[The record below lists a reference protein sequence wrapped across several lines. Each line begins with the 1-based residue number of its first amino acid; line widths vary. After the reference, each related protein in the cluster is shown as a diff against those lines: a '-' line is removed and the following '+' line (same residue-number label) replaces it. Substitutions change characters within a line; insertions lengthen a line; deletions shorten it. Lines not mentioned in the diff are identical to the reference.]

1 MGENMFDV
9 AAVGEA
15 LIDFT
20 PCGKTE
26 NGNAVF
32 ERNPGG
38 ATANVMVAVSQ
49 LGGRAAFI
57 GKVGNDIFGRFLKD
71 VLEEYK
77 VNTTG
82 LILSEEAKTTL
93 AFVQLDENGDR
104 SFSFYRNPGAD
115 MLLKKEEIWLEAVEN
130 SRVYYF
136 SSICLTHNPSRE
148 SVFEAA
154 KHARKH
160 KKIIA
165 HDVNLRPLLW
175 SNLEEAKKVILEGL
189 HYVDILKVSEEE
201 LEFLIGTSDLER
213 DTKFLIENYGISMV
227 FVTMGPKGCYYSTG
241 DFSGSVPAYKV
252 KVIDTTGAGDAF
264 MGAAIY
270 KILGMGNSIRE
281 FSKEDLKTIADF
293 ACAAGS
299 LATQKRGAIP
309 AMPLSEEVEACI
321 KSGSHII

>member
-1 MGENMFDV
+1 MKLQNMPENTRR
-9 AAVGEA
+9 
-15 LIDFT
+15 L
-20 PCGKTE
+20 
-26 NGNAVF
+26 
-32 ERNPGG
+32 
-38 ATANVMVAVSQ
+38 
-49 LGGRAAFI
+49 L
-57 GKVGNDIFGRFLKD
+57 
-71 VLEEYK
+71 
-77 VNTTG
+77 
-82 LILSEEAKTTL
+82 LS
-93 AFVQLDENGDR
+93 
-104 SFSFYRNPGAD
+104 
-115 MLLKKEEIWLEAVEN
+115 
-130 SRVYYF
+130 
-136 SSICLTHNPSRE
+136 
-148 SVFEAA
+148 
-154 KHARKH
+154 
-160 KKIIA
+160 
-165 HDVNLRPLLW
+165 VNLRPLLW
-175 SNLEEAKKVILEGL
+175 VTLKRQRHIKKGYTI
-189 HYVDILKVSEEE
+189 DILKVSEEE